1 MQSSDITVIGL
12 TLHCRVVVGGDADGK
27 SGRIRMKTT
36 FGAGTAS
43 AGVELTTGTAAEIK
57 QADIGTVNPGD
68 GITISFW
75 AKNINSVG
83 GVGA

>member
-1 MQSSDITVIGL
+1 
-12 TLHCRVVVGGDADGK
+12 
-27 SGRIRMKTT
+27 MKTT